1 METIQVSELMP
12 IVAQIVGRSAI
23 DSLTWEVFP
32 FNLQGGQ
39 TAGVTGLS
47 RLVGTAQVGG
57 ETFPW
62 SVVVKRISKPDPAH
76 DPTGTADTPSAWNY
90 WKREILAYQSG
101 LLADLT
107 GNLVAPRCYGVAEHP
122 HGEWRIWLEDITEN
136 PQCWTLER
144 HGDAARHLG
153 QFNGAYLTGR
163 PLPPEQPWTYRGRNG
178 DWIGLAS
185 GLMEPFRRYADSAQ
199 GRRWLSDRSVAR
211 IEGLLANAQPL
222 LVQLGRLPLC
232 LCHHDAHR
240 RNLLARDQNGT
251 ELQTI
256 ALDWSMLGHGEVG
269 AEIGITTA
277 VNLAWMD
284 VAGDQARQ
292 LDGVVFDS
300 YLAGLRDVGWRGDPR
315 LARFGYTA
323 TAALTGCVARTII
336 FGALIL
342 SNEDDTRGL
351 ESIVGHSLDEILDQE
366 ATIQPFLLD
375 LGDEAL
381 QLMESLQ

>member
-1 METIQVSELMP
+1 MQTIQEYELTP
-12 IVAQIVGRSAI
+12 IVAQIIGRSAI

-32 FNLQGGQ
+32 LGLQGGRV
-39 TAGVTGLS
+39 AGVMGLS
-47 RLVGTAQVGG
+47 RLAGTAQAGR
-57 ETFPW
+57 ETLPW
-62 SVVVKRISKPDPAH
+62 SVVVKSISRPDPAH

-107 GNLVAPRCYGVAEHP
+107 GDLVAPRCYAVAEDAN
-122 HGEWRIWLEDITEN
+122 GEWRIWLEDIAEN
-136 PQCWTLER
+136 PTPWTMDR
-144 HGDAARHLG
+144 HGSTARHLG
-153 QFNGAYLTGR
+153 QFNGAYLAGR
-163 PLPPEQPWTYRGRNG
+163 PLPAEQPWTYRGRNG
-178 DWIGLAS
+178 EWIGVAS
-185 GLMEPFRRYADSAQ
+185 GLVAPFRRFAASAQ
-199 GRRWLSDRSVAR
+199 GRRWLSERTVTR

-240 RNLLARDQNGT
+240 RNLLARDQSGT
-251 ELQTI
+251 TMQTV
-256 ALDWSMLGHGEVG
+256 ALDWSMLGYGEVG

-277 VNLAWMD
+277 INLAWLD

-323 TAALTGCVARTII
+323 TVALTGCVARTIVN
-336 FGALIL
+336 GALFWPD
-342 SNEDDTRGL
+342 EDQVETVA
-351 ESIVGHSLDEILDQE
+351 IIGHSLEEILDQE
-366 ATIQPFLLD
+366 AIIQPFLLD